1 MNGINEPKE
10 PRKTIAPD
18 KWETFLREFADRN
31 NNRRARFDVFLADGT
46 IEEEG
51 IEAHL
56 EDVRLET
63 NDGNAN
69 NIVIIR
75 IERGDKTAHKKHDTI
90 TNVRGIGVQL
100 DTDGSEDA
108 LEITDDQNALISLRL
123 ESKVDGNS

>member
-18 KWETFLREFADRN
+18 TWETFLREFADRN

-63 NDGNAN
+63 HGNAN

>member
-31 NNRRARFDVFLADGT
+31 NNRRARFDVFRADGT
-46 IEEEG
+46 IDEEG
-51 IEAHL
+51 IEANL

-63 NDGNAN
+63 DDGNAK
-69 NIVIIR
+69 NIVIVR

-90 TNVRGIGVQL
+90 TNVRSIGVQL